1 MFNRDRVFRLVRPRG
16 ERGRVRPPPRGGRG
30 KSTERSAAR
39 PADRHVIFSLALPPP
54 ISSLP
59 PTLPRVPRACRR
71 HAARLYKISPRGGG
85 RALMN
90 YRVRAARSL
99 KLHGEPR
106 GAP

>member
-16 ERGRVRPPPRGGRG
+16 ERGRL
-30 KSTERSAAR
+30 S
-39 PADRHVIFSLALPPP
+39 LPPP
-54 ISSLP
+54 SPPRRMWKVHGAVGASRGPICNFLPRASSSSI
-59 PTLPRVPRACRR
+59 TLPRVTRPGGTLPG
-71 HAARLYKISPRGGG
+71 LYKISPRGGG